1 MWTAIKVFFSGALKK
16 VLAALI
22 PWLKTEAA
30 KFAAEYLED
39 AKDIVAGVAK
49 QTDLSNSEK
58 FAAAKIRLIELMR
71 DKAAAYKESWVNLLV
86 ELAYSEVKQLEK
98 PK

>member
-49 QTDLSNSEK
+49 QTDLSNAEK
-58 FAAAKIRLIELMR
+58 FAAAKIRLLELMR
-71 DKAAAYKESWVNLLV
+71 DKAATYKESWVNLLV